1 MIVINYIAI
10 GALIMFIME
19 IIINPHKKP
28 IKQEDEPFEFNWV
41 ARTFCLVAWPVAF
54 AIILKH
60 AIQYIKNISK

>member
-28 IKQEDEPFEFNWV
+28 IEQEDEPFEFNWV
-41 ARTFCLVAWPVAF
+41 VRTFCLVAWPVAF

-60 AIQYIKNISK
+60 VIQYIKNISK